1 MKSASQNMTPERWQQ
16 IEQVFYAALEH
27 APAARAKFLDRACLD
42 DLELRARIE
51 ALLAADEKA
60 AGFIEEAPLAGAI
73 SAIVSQSE
81 VASRGSSERLLG
93 RRIAHYEI
101 QSLLGTGGMGEV
113 YLANDL
119 NLGRPVALKIL
130 PSQFTEDVAQVRRF
144 AREARSASA
153 LNNPNIITIH
163 EIGQEDGLHFM
174 ATEFIEGRTLRERLA
189 DGPLPVDDVIDLV
202 VQITKALAAAH
213 AAGIIH
219 RDIKPENVMV
229 RPDGLVKVL
238 DFGLAKPSERELS
251 DSGTMTPLTL
261 SLQTDANMM
270 MGTVSYLSPEQ
281 VRREKVDHRTD
292 IFSLGVVL
300 YEMLAGERPFK
311 GDTGGEVFAAI
322 QQSEPPPITSAQ
334 IPAELHRVIGRALA
348 KRAAARYQTADELRH
363 DLTRIARSME
373 KQRAPGW
380 LKFSAVAAA
389 VVVATTIGMWL
400 WRTRRVSQ
408 PARISFTSSAQKL
421 TYLPGEELYPRLAP
435 DGKSFVFASSQ
446 NGNWDIYR
454 QTVGTPAAVN
464 LTVGA
469 DSYDTQPAYSPDGAR
484 IAFRSSRNG
493 GGVFVMNVD
502 GSNVKQVSDA
512 GFNPAWSPDGRELA
526 VNDDNIINYEG
537 RNTYPSASRLWAI
550 DTITRARRVIT
561 TRDAVQSDWSPHGQR
576 LAFWGEQKGGH
587 RDIWTVA
594 ADGGGEPV
602 PVTDDG
608 FIDWNPVWSPDGEY
622 LYFLSN
628 RGGEMNLWRV
638 AIDEST
644 GRLRNTPEPV
654 TLPSNNCQHIS
665 FARNGSGLVYGQST
679 RSENVWQADFD
690 PVRGQALGTSAFLT
704 QGLKRYAFFSL
715 APDEQSF
722 AYLARGEPQQDLFTA
737 DRAGTPL
744 HRLTDDVAQDI
755 VPRWSPDG
763 QWIAFLSDRSG
774 KYEIWKVRPDG
785 TGLVQMT
792 HEPDREVI
800 APVWSPDSRKLLYQI
815 RNVNSYIIDANRSGT
830 EQTAESLPG
839 EPPPGFIPWEWSP
852 DGTLLVGWLPLNEQ
866 RAIVIYSFAQQ
877 QYERFN
883 TSFGAYPIWLSDN
896 RRILFREGGSLFLL
910 DRISGKWRE
919 VLTLKPPSQIGNY
932 ALSKNNRRLYYTSGS
947 NEADIW
953 LLGVETG
960 DR

>member
-1 MKSASQNMTPERWQQ
+1 MTPDRWQR
-16 IEQVFYAALEH
+16 IEQVFHAALEY
-27 APAARAKFLDRACLD
+27 APEARATFLNSACQGD
-42 DLELRARIE
+42 VELRDRIE
-51 ALLAADEKA
+51 ALLAAHQAA

-73 SAIVSQSE
+73 SAIASQSE
-81 VASRGSSERLLG
+81 ASPRGSSKSLIG

-101 QSLLGTGGMGEV
+101 QSLLGAGGMGEV
-113 YLANDL
+113 YLARDL
-119 NLGRPVALKIL
+119 NLARPVAIKIL
-130 PSQFTEDVAQVRRF
+130 PWQFTEDAAHVRRF
-144 AREARSASA
+144 EREARSASA

-174 ATEFIEGRTLRERLA
+174 ATEFIAGRTLRERLA
-189 DGPLPVDDVIDLV
+189 NGALPVREVIDLA
-202 VQITKALAAAH
+202 VQIATALAAAH
-213 AAGIIH
+213 SAGIIH

-238 DFGLAKPSERELS
+238 DFGLAKPSERELIH
-251 DSGTMTPLTL
+251 SGTTTSPTL

-270 MGTVSYLSPEQ
+270 MGTVAYLSPEQ
-281 VRREKVDHRTD
+281 VRRERVDHCTD

-300 YEMLAGERPFK
+300 YEMLSGERPFQ
-311 GDTGGEVFAAI
+311 GHTGAEVFAAI
-322 QQSEPPPITSAQ
+322 QEHEPPPITSTE
-334 IPAELHRVIGRALA
+334 IPAELNRVIARALA
-348 KRAAARYQTADELRH
+348 KKAAARYQTADELRH
-363 DLTRIARSME
+363 DLARIAGLMAE
-373 KQRAPGW
+373 QRAPRW
-380 LKFSAVAAA
+380 FKFGAIAA
-389 VVVATTIGMWL
+389 VLVLAIAVGVWQ
-400 WRTRRVSQ
+400 WRARRTSR
-408 PARISFTSSAQKL
+408 ADRFSFASAAQKL

-454 QTVGTPAAVN
+454 QTVGAPAPVN
-464 LTVGA
+464 LTAGA

-493 GGVFVMNVD
+493 GGVFVMNID
-502 GSNVKQVSDA
+502 GSNVKQMTDA
-512 GFNPAWSPDGRELA
+512 GFNPTWSPDGRELA

-537 RNTYPSASRLWAI
+537 RNTYPSASRLWAVE
-550 DTITRARRVIT
+550 TTTGARRVIT
-561 TRDAVQSDWSPHGQR
+561 TRDAVQADWSPHGQR

-608 FIDWNPVWSPDGEY
+608 FIDWNPIWSPDGEY

-644 GRLRNTPEPV
+644 GRLRNAPEPA

-665 FARNGSGLVYGQST
+665 FARNGRGLVYGQST
-679 RSENVWQADFD
+679 RSENVWQTEFD
-690 PVRGQALGTSAFLT
+690 PGVGQAAGTGAFLT

-722 AYLARGEPQQDLFTA
+722 VYLARGEPQQDLFTA

-792 HEPDREVI
+792 HEPGREVI

-815 RNVNSYIIDANRSGT
+815 RNVNSYIVDANRPGA
-830 EQTAESLPG
+830 EQIAEGLPG
-839 EPPPGFIPWEWSP
+839 EPPPGFIPWDWSP

-866 RAIVIYSFAQQ
+866 RAIVIYSFPQQ
-877 QYERFN
+877 RYERFT
-883 TSFGAYPIWLSDN
+883 TSLGSYPIWLNDN
-896 RRILFREGGSLFLL
+896 RRILFREGGSLYLF
-910 DRISGKWRE
+910 DRMNGKWRE
-919 VLTLKPPSQIGNY
+919 ILRLKPPSQIGNY
-932 ALSKNNRRLYYTSGS
+932 ALSRDNRRLYYTSGS

-953 LLGVETG
+953 LLNIET
-960 DR
+960 DKN